1 MVLTTCETQ
10 VIEKHKIQI
19 SVEKGKEVQ
28 SATKLQF
35 SITLYV
41 VFVEC
46 DAWLVGWHLVE
57 LFTYLLLL
65 LF

>member
-1 MVLTTCETQ
+1 
-10 VIEKHKIQI
+10 
-19 SVEKGKEVQ
+19 
-28 SATKLQF
+28 
-35 SITLYV
+35 

-65 LF
+65 LFWLIL